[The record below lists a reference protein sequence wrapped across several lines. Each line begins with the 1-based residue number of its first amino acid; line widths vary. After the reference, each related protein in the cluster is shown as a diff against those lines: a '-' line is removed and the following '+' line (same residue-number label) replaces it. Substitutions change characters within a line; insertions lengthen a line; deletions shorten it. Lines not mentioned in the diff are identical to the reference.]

1 MSDADDRI
9 TSPDAK
15 SKARLRSSRRSLATT
30 LIIVALIAV
39 AVLGVVNIFYAS
51 NLLNSTIE
59 AQLSSVGEERAVAV
73 RDGVARLR
81 ASVSAVARDQS
92 VADALSDLSLGFAG
106 LVEDETDLDPTEE
119 QSLEDFYAGTIS
131 GTPGLSETTP
141 ASLLPTTGA
150 GRYLQYHYIVE
161 NPDADRSALVD
172 AGDGSSYSAAHAA
185 HHPVLLERARTLGVE
200 DLFLI
205 SMEPIGTIVY
215 TTDKNI
221 DFATSLESGP
231 YAGSRLAATIMDR
244 LSAVPIGETIL
255 VDFEGYVP
263 NDGRPT
269 MFAVAAVRR
278 EAQVIGAVAV
288 SLSDGVLSDILTFSD
303 RWADIGLGRSG
314 EIYIVGSDRL
324 MRSVSRFW
332 VEDPDGYLAAVE
344 KQGYPPEVLE
354 AIERNGSTVLAQ
366 PVETKAVDAALE
378 DRTFN
383 DTTDNYLGTKTRTIA
398 RPLRFRDLDWV
409 IVAGFASSDATRP
422 IRDYLW
428 SLGLIALILIPIV
441 GLLGFWLAARITR
454 PIEPLVETVKA
465 ITGGDLDARVPD
477 LGHNEYGDLGNRINA
492 VTAML
497 RERDR
502 EREATEEAIHE
513 VLAAALPERVVDA
526 AREAARSG
534 RDNSEI
540 HVGDLV
546 DTCTVIAISISGYFD
561 VSIGD
566 TDTAVEESVALAS
579 DLEQIAARFDVERIR
594 STPEGSLFA
603 AGLRASGFAAT
614 DALRFV
620 DAAADRLEV
629 LDAET
634 EEDGTYRIGIATG
647 RVASGLQPG
656 SRLSFGIW
664 GPPVRTALSLIG
676 LARRNQI
683 LVDSSTAEALD
694 DPTILTPVTVVDLQG
709 DPVECFTV
717 DRATSPAADETT
729 G

>member
-15 SKARLRSSRRSLATT
+15 GKARLRSSRRSLATT

-428 SLGLIALILIPIV
+428 SLGLIALILIWV
-441 GLLGFWLAARITR
+441 
-454 PIEPLVETVKA
+454 
-465 ITGGDLDARVPD
+465 
-477 LGHNEYGDLGNRINA
+477 
-492 VTAML
+492 
-497 RERDR
+497 
-502 EREATEEAIHE
+502 
-513 VLAAALPERVVDA
+513 
-526 AREAARSG
+526 
-534 RDNSEI
+534 
-540 HVGDLV
+540 
-546 DTCTVIAISISGYFD
+546 
-561 VSIGD
+561 
-566 TDTAVEESVALAS
+566 
-579 DLEQIAARFDVERIR
+579 
-594 STPEGSLFA
+594 
-603 AGLRASGFAAT
+603 
-614 DALRFV
+614 
-620 DAAADRLEV
+620 
-629 LDAET
+629 
-634 EEDGTYRIGIATG
+634 
-647 RVASGLQPG
+647 
-656 SRLSFGIW
+656 
-664 GPPVRTALSLIG
+664 
-676 LARRNQI
+676 
-683 LVDSSTAEALD
+683 
-694 DPTILTPVTVVDLQG
+694 
-709 DPVECFTV
+709 
-717 DRATSPAADETT
+717 
-729 G
+729 